1 MHQTWSM
8 WDQNPS
14 SFSSISSMRKWNESL
29 FGTFGSTRIVLAM
42 TKSKQGN
49 YSIHTVKPLVMLGL
63 SWIIFHYWPNI
74 NEGLVTIS
82 SPSSALHI
90 DGGVYSR
97 AISISLMP
105 PEQGIQNPFRKWCSS
120 RSCCSLH
127 VANKINKIWLKRC
140 YDPVFSIRIPFF
152 NLVRD
157 DSFENKNQNLDASPC
172 YLTGVEI
179 KIESEQSGSFSSN
192 KITTSS

>member
-1 MHQTWSM
+1 MPGDSNDSSLVERDGMSRDGCEGAEKVCQTPGGGSIIQLHHMHQTWSM

-90 DGGVYSR
+90 DGGGSTAGQFQFRWCHQNKGSR
-97 AISISLMP
+97 TP
-105 PEQGIQNPFRKWCSS
+105 
-120 RSCCSLH
+120 
-127 VANKINKIWLKRC
+127 
-140 YDPVFSIRIPFF
+140 
-152 NLVRD
+152 
-157 DSFENKNQNLDASPC
+157 FENDAHPEAAARFTSQ
-172 YLTGVEI
+172 I
-179 KIESEQSGSFSSN
+179 KSIKSDSKDVMIQYFL
-192 KITTSS
+192 